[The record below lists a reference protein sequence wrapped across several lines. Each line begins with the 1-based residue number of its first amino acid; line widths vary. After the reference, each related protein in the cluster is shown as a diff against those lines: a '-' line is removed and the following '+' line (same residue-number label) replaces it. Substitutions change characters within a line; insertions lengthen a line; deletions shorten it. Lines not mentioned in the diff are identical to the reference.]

1 MRDLRAVGRQTVH
14 PGCDVV
20 GEALFMDT
28 MYVGNLERRRQDL
41 NGRRPADVFYANRT
55 DLITAKGWTDEGP
68 PSPSHCPVLT

>member
-1 MRDLRAVGRQTVH
+1 
-14 PGCDVV
+14 
-20 GEALFMDT
+20 MDT